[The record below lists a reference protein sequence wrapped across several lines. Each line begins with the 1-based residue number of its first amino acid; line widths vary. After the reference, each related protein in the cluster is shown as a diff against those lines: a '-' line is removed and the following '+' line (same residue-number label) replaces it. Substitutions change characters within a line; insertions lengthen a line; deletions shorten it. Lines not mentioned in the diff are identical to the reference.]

1 MVSRAMS
8 DQPRIAILPD
18 HVIDQIAAGEVVE
31 RPASVVKELVDNAI
45 DAGARAI
52 TIDVDAGGKRVI
64 RVADDGGGMSP
75 VEAELALARHAT
87 SKIRGVED
95 VFDLATLGFR
105 GEALPSIASVS
116 RLTLTTRRAAD
127 LAGWR
132 IIVDGGRVIEAGE
145 CGCAAGTVVEIHDL
159 FHNVPVRQKFLKGEA
174 TEASHVTE
182 TVARLALAYPAIHVR
197 LRHGG
202 RPTIDAPPVTDA
214 LDRVRDVLG
223 ARVAAAMV
231 AVHGEESGVRVQAF
245 LAPPE
250 LAQATARGV
259 QLFVGR
265 RPVRDRGLLHALAM
279 GYGELVPR
287 GRYPVA
293 LVLVDVP
300 AGAVDVNVH
309 PQKLEV
315 RFADPGAVAAA
326 VRHIVRKGVMAA
338 PWTAA
343 GVGSAPIQI
352 SAMAAMAPP
361 AYAMPR
367 SATPAR
373 GAPVPTS
380 QASFD
385 LDPVPAAPP
394 PTALDPGP
402 ATWAERMR
410 AQLADRAA
418 SRAAEGDPLLPLG
431 ASPLAPP
438 SAHPEQAMTAHPEQ
452 ALAEGERASRGEG
465 ERASRGAE
473 PSPAPGYFARLR
485 YLGQLDR
492 TFLICE
498 GDGELVLI
506 DQHVAHERVELQRLR
521 ERAQAADPAIQRLL
535 FPTTIEV
542 PPAQID
548 AAAEAAPLLAA
559 VGFEVEPFGVD
570 RLAVKAVPAGLHHAD
585 PAIVLRELLDGL
597 GTAASHHDDLLAT
610 IACHS
615 VVRAGDLLG
624 EHEARALLAAM
635 DGVDFRQP
643 GRRTAGHGGRPV
655 LLRLGVAELAR
666 RFGR

>member
-1 MVSRAMS
+1 MS
-8 DQPRIAILPD
+8 DQPRIAVLPD

-52 TIDVDAGGKRVI
+52 TIDVDAGGKRLI

-75 VEAELALARHAT
+75 VEAALALARHAT

-132 IIVDGGRVIEAGE
+132 IIVDGGRAIEAGE
-145 CGCAAGTVVEIHDL
+145 CGCAAGTVVEVHDL
-159 FHNVPVRQKFLKGEA
+159 FHNVPARQKFLKGEA

-182 TVARLALAYPAIHVR
+182 TVARLALAYPQIHFR

-202 RPTIDAPPVTDA
+202 RPTIDAPPVADA

-231 AVHGEESGVRVQAF
+231 AVHGEETAVRVQAF

-293 LVLVDVP
+293 IVLVDVP
-300 AGAVDVNVH
+300 SGAVDVNVH

-315 RFADPGAVAAA
+315 RFADAGAVAAA
-326 VRHIVRKGVMAA
+326 VRHVVRKGVMAA

-343 GVGSAPIQI
+343 GAGSAPIQI

-367 SATPAR
+367 TTTPAR
-373 GAPVPTS
+373 GAPVASS
-380 QASFD
+380 QSSFD
-385 LDPVPAAPP
+385 LDPLAAPRRNAAPPAIGTEAPASPSQAVAPP
-394 PTALDPGP
+394 PTALDLGP
-402 ATWAERMR
+402 ATWAERVR

-418 SRAAEGDPLLPLG
+418 SRAADRDPVLPSL
-431 ASPLAPP
+431 ASEPR
-438 SAHPEQAMTAHPEQ
+438 AHPEQ
-452 ALAEGERASRGEG
+452 ALVEG

-473 PSPAPGYFARLR
+473 PTPAPGYFARLR

-492 TFLICE
+492 TFLVCE

-570 RLAVKAVPAGLHHAD
+570 RLAVKAVPAGLHQAD

-597 GTAASHHDDLLAT
+597 GTAARHHDDLLAT

-635 DGVDFRQP
+635 DAVDFRQP